1 MKKFYSLFLT
11 ILSASAFAA
20 NHNVSVTMSFTP
32 STLTIDQ
39 GDTVTWTQMSGT
51 HNVNG
56 SQSTFPGNPASFG
69 SGAAAG
75 GTWTYSYVFSNPG
88 TYTYQCDPHASFMIG
103 TITVN
108 SGPCSDLFFSEYGEG
123 SSNHKY
129 IEIYNPTSS
138 AISLAGYTVYL
149 SGNGGSYTN
158 TFTSNASIASGD
170 VYVVSTNQADSIIQ
184 AAADTILSYP
194 SIVHFNGDDALILFD
209 GTDTIDVIGVPGVD
223 PGSSWPVGSGSTAN
237 HTLVRM
243 ASITG
248 GTTDWTTG
256 ALEWDV
262 YPQNTWTYIG
272 SHSSSCL
279 SGGGGGPL
287 PGACSD
293 LFFSE
298 YGEGSSNHKYIEI
311 YNPTSNAIS
320 LNGYTV
326 YLSGNGG
333 SYTNTFTSNA
343 SIASGDVYIVCT
355 NQADPSI
362 QSTADTI
369 LSYPSIVHFNGD
381 DALILFDGTDT
392 IDVLG
397 TPGIDPGSSWTV
409 GTGSTQNHTLV
420 RKSTVTEGSTDWT
433 VGSTEWDVYAQN
445 TWTYIGSHS
454 SSCTSGGGGGGG
466 GVTGPGATNIAPWK
480 SVDANGVAD
489 SLNKSATIHGTIFS
503 IDFDGNAGY
512 SFYVHDGTGGINIY
526 KSSDVGSYTAP
537 QKGDSLRIVGQIA
550 QYNGLIEIIPDS
562 VILLAQSA
570 NTVSETIVTTI
581 GESEESELIRLNN
594 MTLATPS
601 QWSNSGSGFNVDITD
616 GNSTFTMR
624 VDADCNLYGT
634 NPPTG
639 LFDVVGVGSQF
650 DFSNPYTSGYQVFP
664 RDTNDIIP
672 ATAASP
678 SIRFASSSLQ
688 VLEGNVTTSIDLI
701 IQPTLSSS
709 STITLSNSPGTGFV
723 VGTDASFNPSISQTG
738 TTLSIPANTD
748 TVSIIATI
756 IDDSNI
762 EGPEFI
768 DFIITNATGV
778 SIGSIDSMR
787 FTILDND
794 INIPTYSIPQ
804 VKGQNSDGVSDSLGV
819 YCKVEGTVIGVN
831 MQSASSGNVAFT
843 IHDGSVGFGVFSPSS
858 SSHGYT
864 VTEGDVVRVIGTIGQ
879 FNGLAQVG
887 ADSIAVIST
896 GASIPA
902 PTTIIALD
910 ETTESNLIRMN
921 NVVVVDPTQWTN
933 AGSGFNVDV
942 SDGMNTIALRI
953 DADVTLYNEPCPGG
967 VFDIIGIGGQFDMS
981 SPFTSGYQML
991 PRQKED
997 VLFPTPTT
1005 YDLAITE
1012 IMSGSNDPN
1021 TNLSEDWFEIKN
1033 YGSTSVDLSG
1043 FSWDDNS
1050 FNPGASVFMSNT
1062 VIQPGESMVVWGGLT
1077 THEGYFMGN
1086 WGLSSS
1092 IQVICSDELVN
1103 SSFPSLSSSSDAVVL
1118 FDTSSTP
1125 IEICRAEYTSTTAG
1139 YSVEFDTNCVY
1150 LGNASGGVRGAYSSA
1165 GGDIGSP
1172 GDEAFPFN
1180 LTDQEMDEVQIYPNP
1195 ASTMATLQMP
1205 EAGNKT
1211 IRIINA
1217 IGQKIYE
1224 HETQDIVHS
1233 INTEIMHDGIYLI
1246 QVKTLQSD
1254 KSLKLIV
1261 KH

>member
-279 SGGGGGPL
+279 SGGGGPL

-664 RDTNDIIP
+664 RDT
-672 ATAASP
+672 TAASP

-953 DADVTLYNEPCPGG
+953 DADVTLYNEPCPVG

-1077 THEGYFMGN
+1077 TYEGLFRGN
-1086 WGLSSS
+1086 WGLSSP

-1103 SSFPSLSSSSDAVVL
+1103 SSFPGLSSSSDAVVL

-1125 IEICRAEYTSTTAG
+1125 VEICRAEYTSTAAG

-1195 ASTMATLQMP
+1195 ASTIATLQMP

-1233 INTEIMHDGIYLI
+1233 INTEILHDGIYLI
-1246 QVKTLQSD
+1246 QVKTLLSD

>member
-1 MKKFYSLFLT
+1 MKKIYSLFLT
-11 ILSASAFAA
+11 ILSVSAFAT

-75 GTWTYSYVFSNPG
+75 GTWTYSYVFSTPG
-88 TYTYQCDPHASFMIG
+88 AYTYQCDPHASFMIG

-108 SGPCSDLFFSEYGEG
+108 SGPCSDLFFSEY
-123 SSNHKY
+123 
-129 IEIYNPTSS
+129 
-138 AISLAGYTVYL
+138 A
-149 SGNGGSYTN
+149 
-158 TFTSNASIASGD
+158 
-170 VYVVSTNQADSIIQ
+170 
-184 AAADTILSYP
+184 
-194 SIVHFNGDDALILFD
+194 
-209 GTDTIDVIGVPGVD
+209 
-223 PGSSWPVGSGSTAN
+223 
-237 HTLVRM
+237 
-243 ASITG
+243 
-248 GTTDWTTG
+248 
-256 ALEWDV
+256 
-262 YPQNTWTYIG
+262 
-272 SHSSSCL
+272 
-279 SGGGGGPL
+279 
-287 PGACSD
+287 
-293 LFFSE
+293 
-298 YGEGSSNHKYIEI
+298 EGSSNHKYIEI

-362 QSTADTI
+362 QSAADTI

-466 GVTGPGATNIAPWK
+466 GTTGPGATNIAPWK

-550 QYNGLIEIIPDS
+550 QYNGLIELVPDS
-562 VILLAQSA
+562 VMLLAQSA

-624 VDADCNLYGT
+624 VDADCNLFGT

-672 ATAASP
+672 VTAATP
-678 SIRFASSSLQ
+678 SVRFANSSVQ

-701 IQPTLSSS
+701 IQPTLSSTS
-709 STITLSNSPGTGFV
+709 SVTLTSASGPSFV
-723 VGTDASFNPSISQTG
+723 LGTDATFNPNISLAG

-794 INIPTYSIPQ
+794 INIPTYTIPQ

-831 MQSASSGNVAFT
+831 MQSASTGNVAFT

-896 GASIPA
+896 GAIIPT

-953 DADVTLYNEPCPGG
+953 DADVTLYNEPCPVG

-1033 YGSTSVDLSG
+1033 HGSTPVDLSG

-1050 FNPGASVFMSNT
+1050 FNPGVSVFMSNT

-1077 THEGYFMGN
+1077 THEGHFMGN

-1180 LTDQEMDEVQIYPNP
+1180 LTDQEMDEIQIYPNP

-1224 HETQDIVHS
+1224 HETQDVVHS

-1254 KSLKLIV
+1254 KTLKLIV

>member
-1 MKKFYSLFLT
+1 MKKIYSLFLI
-11 ILSASAFAA
+11 ILSVSAFAT
-20 NHNVSVTMSFTP
+20 NHNISVTMSFTP

-39 GDTVTWTQMSGT
+39 GDTITWTQMSGT

-88 TYTYQCDPHASFMIG
+88 TYTYQCDPHASFMVG

-108 SGPCSDLFFSEYGEG
+108 SSPCSDLFFSEYGEG

-170 VYVVSTNQADSIIQ
+170 VYVVSTNQADSLIQ

-223 PGSSWPVGSGSTAN
+223 PGSSWAVGSGSTAN

-248 GTTDWTTG
+248 GSTDWTTG

-311 YNPTSNAIS
+311 YNPTSSAIS
-320 LNGYTV
+320 LAGYTV

-343 SIASGDVYIVCT
+343 SIASGDVYVVST
-355 NQADPSI
+355 NQADSLI
-362 QSTADTI
+362 QAAADTI

-392 IDVLG
+392 IDVIG
-397 TPGIDPGSSWTV
+397 VPGVDPGSSWAV
-409 GTGSTQNHTLV
+409 GSGSTANHTLV
-420 RKSTVTEGSTDWT
+420 RMASITGGSTDWT
-433 VGSTEWDVYAQN
+433 TGALEWDVYPQN
-445 TWTYIGSHS
+445 TWTFIGSHS
-454 SSCTSGGGGGGG
+454 NNCFGGG
-466 GVTGPGATNIAPWK
+466 
-480 SVDANGVAD
+480 
-489 SLNKSATIHGTIFS
+489 
-503 IDFDGNAGY
+503 
-512 SFYVHDGTGGINIY
+512 
-526 KSSDVGSYTAP
+526 
-537 QKGDSLRIVGQIA
+537 
-550 QYNGLIEIIPDS
+550 
-562 VILLAQSA
+562 
-570 NTVSETIVTTI
+570 
-581 GESEESELIRLNN
+581 
-594 MTLATPS
+594 
-601 QWSNSGSGFNVDITD
+601 
-616 GNSTFTMR
+616 
-624 VDADCNLYGT
+624 
-634 NPPTG
+634 PTG
-639 LFDVVGVGSQF
+639 
-650 DFSNPYTSGYQVFP
+650 
-664 RDTNDIIP
+664 
-672 ATAASP
+672 P
-678 SIRFASSSLQ
+678 SIRFTGSSSQ
-688 VLEGNVTTSIDLI
+688 VLEGNITTSIDLY
-701 IQPTLSSS
+701 IQPAVTTSSS
-709 STITLSNSPGTGFV
+709 VNLKISTGSGFT
-723 VGTDASFNPSISQTG
+723 VGTDATFNPNISASG
-738 TTLSIPANTD
+738 TMINIPANAD
-748 TVSIIATI
+748 TISIDVTV
-756 IDDSNI
+756 IDDAIN
-762 EGPEFI
+762 EGTEYA
-768 DFIITNATGV
+768 DFIIQSVGSGLTIGV
-778 SIGSIDSMR
+778 IDSMR
-787 FTILDND
+787 FTIND
-794 INIPTYSIPQ
+794 DDTPIPTYTIPQ
-804 VKGQNSDGVSDSLGV
+804 IKGQNSDGVSDSLGV

-831 MQSASSGNVAFT
+831 MQSASTGNVAFT

-887 ADSIAVIST
+887 ADSIAVVST
-896 GASIPA
+896 GVGIPT
-902 PTTIIALD
+902 PTTIITLD

-953 DADVTLYNEPCPGG
+953 DADVTLYNEPCPVG

-981 SPFTSGYQML
+981 SPYTSGYQML

-1050 FNPGASVFMSNT
+1050 FNPGVSVFMSNT

-1077 THEGYFMGN
+1077 THEGHFMGN

-1150 LGNASGGVRGAYSSA
+1150 LGNASAGVRGAYSSA

-1180 LTDQEMDEVQIYPNP
+1180 LTDQEMDKIQIYPNP

-1233 INTEIMHDGIYLI
+1233 INTEIMYDGIYLI

-1254 KSLKLIV
+1254 KTLKLIV